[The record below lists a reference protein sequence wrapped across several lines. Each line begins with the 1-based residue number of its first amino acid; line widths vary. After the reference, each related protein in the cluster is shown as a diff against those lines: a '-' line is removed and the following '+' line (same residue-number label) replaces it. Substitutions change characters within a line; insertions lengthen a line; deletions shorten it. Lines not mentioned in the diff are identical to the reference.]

1 MAGLMKVAAFGSV
14 PVRLRILIICEQSL
28 KIRARGSATSLRLW
42 PLIRRVTEFLK
53 RVTAHGLWEV
63 SILAPYLCYGCSVI
77 DSLAEVCSGSDQ
89 ARGGEGASVMPRAI
103 YRAPVER
110 VRDAGFREDADG
122 QDHHPGTHCSSGA
135 MAC

>member
-1 MAGLMKVAAFGSV
+1 MRVMAGLMKVAAFGSV

-28 KIRARGSATSLRLW
+28 KIRARGSATRLRLW

-63 SILAPYLCYGCSVI
+63 SMLSLLLAPQLCAMI

-103 YRAPVER
+103 YRRPVER
-110 VRDAGFREDADG
+110 VLDAGFREDADG
-122 QDHHPGTHCSSGA
+122 QDHHPGN
-135 MAC
+135 

>member
-1 MAGLMKVAAFGSV
+1 MRGMAGLMKVAAFGSV

-28 KIRARGSATSLRLW
+28 KIRARGSATHLRLW

-63 SILAPYLCYGCSVI
+63 SVLSLLLAPRLCAMT
-77 DSLAEVCSGSDQ
+77 DSRVEVCSGSDQ

-110 VRDAGFREDADG
+110 VWHAGFREDADG
-122 QDHHPGTHCSSGA
+122 QDHHPGNPCS
-135 MAC
+135 